1 MAMEDIDHIV
11 VLMLENRSF
20 DHMLGDLSLSKGR
33 KEVNGLAEGMSNPDA
48 VGNAVKIKA
57 VTDEKFITDAGHDF
71 ADVMKQLAMK
81 DGKATM
87 QGFVQN
93 YAGKFDTPARQKKFG
108 AEIMRYQT
116 EKTVPIHYW
125 LADEYAL
132 SDTWYCPVPSE
143 TWPNRIFAAAATTT
157 GRLNNGLPLYN
168 LPTIFSRLRDRGLE
182 WAIYND
188 QIPNAINIRHLAGE
202 FLRSRHGEKSR
213 FRSIR
218 QFEHDCAAGKLPP
231 YSFIEPVYFFGGAND
246 DHPPHDIAKG
256 QLFIAQIYLAI
267 RRNEA
272 LWKKSMLVITTD
284 EHGGFY
290 DHEPPLQGD
299 FIPAPDHFEDKKHGF
314 RFDQLGPRVPLLL
327 VTPWVSRR
335 RVFRCGAREFF
346 DHTSVIRTAAIRW
359 GLQPLTKRDA
369 AARPFWDA
377 LDLSAPRA
385 DDVATFKK
393 IDAWYKTQRPKT
405 LAAGEAAQ
413 QKETEGMGGREV
425 ARLIASQGAP
435 RTLAAKDDVHSD
447 FQESMEALAANVEAQ
462 AAELEAEAQ

>member
-33 KEVNGLAEGMSNPDA
+33 KDVNGLAEGMSNPDA
-48 VGNAVKIKA
+48 LGVAKKIKA
-57 VTDEKFITDAGHDF
+57 VTTEKFITDAGHAF
-71 ADVMKQLAMK
+71 EDVQKQLASVG
-81 DGKATM
+81 GKPM

-93 YAGKFDTPARQKKFG
+93 YALKFDTPARQKKFG
-108 AEIMRYQT
+108 PEIMSYQT
-116 EKTVPIHYW
+116 ENTVPIHYW
-125 LADEYAL
+125 LADEYAI

-168 LPTIFSRLRDRGLE
+168 LPTIFSRLRDRNLE

-188 QIPNAINIRHLAGE
+188 QFPNAINIRHLAGE
-202 FLRSRHGEKSR
+202 FLRSRHKEKSR
-213 FRSIR
+213 FRSIK
-218 QFEHDCAAGKLPP
+218 QFEQDCAAGKLPQ

-246 DHPPHDIAKG
+246 DHPPHDISKG

-272 LWKKSMLVITTD
+272 LWKKTMLLITTD
-284 EHGGFY
+284 EHGGFF

-299 FIPAPDHFEDKKHGF
+299 FIPAPDDFKGNVAD
-314 RFDQLGPRVPLLL
+314 FDFKQLGPRVPLLL

-335 RVFRCGAREFF
+335 RVFRAGAQEFF

-359 GLQPLTKRDA
+359 GLEALTKRDA

-377 LDLSAPRA
+377 LDLAAPRT

-393 IDAWYKTQRPKT
+393 IDAWFKTQRPKT

-413 QKETEGMGGREV
+413 QKETEGLDGRDV
-425 ARLIASQGAP
+425 ALLIASQGAP
-435 RTLAAKDDVHSD
+435 RTLASKDDVHSE
-447 FQESMEALAANVEAQ
+447 FQESMEALAANVAAQ
-462 AAELEAEAQ
+462 SAELEAEVQ

>member
-1 MAMEDIDHIV
+1 MGMEDIDHIV

-33 KEVNGLAEGMSNPDA
+33 KDVNGLADGMSNPDA
-48 VGNAVKIKA
+48 LGVAKKIRA
-57 VTDEKFITDAGHDF
+57 VTAEKFITDAGHDF
-71 ADVMKQLAMK
+71 EDVMKQLAMR

-93 YAGKFDTPARQKKFG
+93 YALKFAAPAKQKKYG
-108 AEIMRYQT
+108 PEIMYYQT
-116 EKTVPIHYW
+116 ENTVPIHYW

-132 SDTWYCPVPSE
+132 SDTWFCPVPSE

-157 GRLNNGLPLYN
+157 GRLSNGLPLYN

-188 QIPNAINIRHLAGE
+188 QMPNAINIRHLAGE
-202 FLRSRHGEKSR
+202 FVRSRHGEKSR

-218 QFEHDCAAGKLPP
+218 QFEQDCAAGKLPP

-272 LWKKSMLVITTD
+272 LWKKTMLVITTD
-284 EHGGFY
+284 EHGGFF
-290 DHEPPLQGD
+290 DHEPPPHGD
-299 FIPAPDHFEDKKHGF
+299 FIPAPDNFPDKKHGF

-327 VTPWVSRR
+327 VTPWVSKR
-335 RVFRCGAREFF
+335 RVFRAGAREFF
-346 DHTSVIRTAAIRW
+346 DHTSIIRSAAIRW
-359 GLQPLTKRDA
+359 GLEPLTRRDA
-369 AARPFWDA
+369 AARPMWDA
-377 LDLSAPRA
+377 LDLAEPRT
-385 DDVATFKK
+385 DDTATFKK

-405 LAAGEAAQ
+405 LAAGDAAE
-413 QKETEGMGGREV
+413 QKEMEGKSGREV
-425 ARLIASQGAP
+425 ALLIASQGAP
-435 RTLAAKDDVHSD
+435 RTLAAKDDEHSE
-447 FQESMEALAANVEAQ
+447 FQESMEALAANVAAQ
-462 AAELEAEAQ
+462 ATELEAEAQ